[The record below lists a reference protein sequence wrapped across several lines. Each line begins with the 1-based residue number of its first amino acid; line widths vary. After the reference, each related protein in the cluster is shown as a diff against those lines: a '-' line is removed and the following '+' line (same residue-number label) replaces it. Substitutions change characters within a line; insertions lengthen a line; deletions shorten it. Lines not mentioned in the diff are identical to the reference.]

1 MCAQRLTVETGG
13 LNERQLTELQR
24 TVKNYKGNNI
34 TNSFCRRPD
43 GSSGKSKMKPLL
55 LFENI

>member
-1 MCAQRLTVETGG
+1 MCVQRLTVETGG

-24 TVKNYKGNNI
+24 TVKKYKGNI
-34 TNSFCRRPD
+34 TNSCCRRPN

-55 LFENI
+55 LSENI